1 MLTLKL
7 PKSSWSSF
15 TKIYV
20 FKIAQKVS
28 RHLAYFW
35 KKICRQEL
43 SKIAKNKAED
53 FSDENSEEEHIIFAK
68 LEKAIR
74 QKTGR
79 CKWSGGQRAILL
91 DWRSEFESL
100 WSLQF

>member
-15 TKIYV
+15 TKIDV

-28 RHLAYFW
+28 RHLAYLW

-53 FSDENSEEEHIIFAK
+53 FSDENSEEE

-74 QKTGR
+74 QKMGR